1 MPSLKSIRKRIVS
14 VKSTRKITRAM
25 KMVAGARLNRAQ
37 QRITELRPFAV
48 KTKQVLLAVTAEGR
62 RASTLAVVEED
73 NDGRAADAV
82 VVDSS
87 AVVAVHPLLAE
98 SPERHVQLVVLT
110 SDRGLCGSFNA
121 TICKLAESEWRR
133 RTAEGQKV
141 HLIVIGRK
149 GRDYFRRRGAPMEYL
164 EGVWDDVSMEGAR
177 KLGRAVLAPFLR
189 AEDAVDALY
198 LVYNEFKSAMTQK
211 VTLERL
217 LPVDTAQGT
226 VLASSDAQGSS
237 HGDDA
242 VVSLVPYEFQPD
254 QTTLLQELA
263 PMYIQISIL
272 RAMLESMASELGARM
287 TAMDSATTNASDMIA
302 RLTLQYNR
310 ARQAAITK
318 ELMEIISGSESLK
331 A

>member
-189 AEDAVDALY
+189 TEDSVDALY

-217 LPVDTAQGT
+217 LPVETAQGT

>member
-217 LPVDTAQGT
+217 LPVETAQGT